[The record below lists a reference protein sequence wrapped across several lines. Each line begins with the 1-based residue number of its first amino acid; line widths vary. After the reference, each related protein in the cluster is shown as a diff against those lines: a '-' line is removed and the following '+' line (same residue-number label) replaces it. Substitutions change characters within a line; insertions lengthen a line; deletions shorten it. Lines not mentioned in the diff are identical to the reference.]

1 MRFESLLLGVFDGP
15 GGERLGNNSVNLV
28 DLKEQILGSGSY
40 QESGGREPLINLP
53 HLGLDVQRSVP

>member
-28 DLKEQILGSGSY
+28 DLKEQILGSGSH
-40 QESGGREPLINLP
+40 QESDGREPLINLP